1 MKTLKSTRVALLAGM
16 VLVSGATFGQKK
28 SETDAALAFKSF
40 ENAFASQ
47 DLVTAKKS
55 ILKAKEAIDLA
66 AAHPETQKSPKTL
79 FFKGEI
85 YTSLLLV
92 AMTGDAEFNKNVP
105 ADAQEIGIAA
115 YKEAYSI
122 SDKFDSDIKNSMNV
136 IRQMLYTT
144 GSAAYDAKKY
154 DVSMETFASASQ
166 YATVVGEVDTTAIY
180 YTAIS
185 ADNLAAQTLDSNMYQ
200 KAAEYYKQAASY
212 GFKTENTFKAAGMAY
227 INAGQ
232 NDKAIEFLKESIN
245 KSPKDKALYFA
256 LGTIAMDLKDDQ
268 MVIDNLTKATE
279 IDPKYA
285 DAYYN
290 LGVYFLTKGDDL
302 RQQAGA
308 LTDKK
313 QSDELMAKSSEFW
326 TRSAAALEKYVEYIP
341 YDKEVLKN
349 LYKMYRALKNPEKET
364 KYKALMENASQ
375 VISMNTFNK
384 IVEGMDIESVEKLIG
399 FGQLSTEAG
408 NLKTYTWTDGSKI
421 ISLTFENN
429 KVKSKSQTGL

>member
-1 MKTLKSTRVALLAGM
+1 MKTLQSTRVALLAGM
-16 VLVSGATFGQKK
+16 VLLTGATFGQKK

-47 DLVTAKKS
+47 DLATAKKS
-55 ILKAKEAIDLA
+55 LLKAKEAIDLA

-79 FFKGEI
+79 FYKGEV
-85 YTSLLLV
+85 YTAMILV

-115 YKEAYSI
+115 YKEAYSS
-122 SDKFDSDIKNSMNV
+122 SDKFDSNIKESMNT

-144 GSAAYDAKKY
+144 GSAAYEAKKY
-154 DVSMETFASASQ
+154 EISMQSFASASE
-166 YATVVGEVDTTAIY
+166 YAQVVGQVDTTAIY
-180 YTAIS
+180 YAAIS
-185 ADNLAAQTLDSNMYQ
+185 ADNDSNYV
-200 KAAEYYKQAASY
+200 KAAEFYKQAASY
-212 GFKTENTFKAAGMAY
+212 GYKPETTFRAAGMAY

-232 NDKAIEFLKESIN
+232 NDKAIDFLKESIN

-268 MVIDNLTKATE
+268 MVIDNLKKATE

-308 LTDKK
+308 LSDKK

-326 TRSAAALEKYVEYIP
+326 TLSAASLEKYVELVP
-341 YDKEVLKN
+341 NDKEVLKN
-349 LYKMYRALKNPEKET
+349 LFKMYRALKNPEKEA
-364 KYKALMENASQ
+364 KYK
-375 VISMNTFNK
+375 
-384 IVEGMDIESVEKLIG
+384 KL
-399 FGQLSTEAG
+399 FDEA
-408 NLKTYTWTDGSKI
+408 K
-421 ISLTFENN
+421 
-429 KVKSKSQTGL
+429 